1 MNKRII
7 FSLFVLFIISLN
19 LIFYIHFSRG
29 NIEEKTMN
37 NGQVAETVVLE
48 ENNEM
53 EEIKDETISNV
64 VESSESFISNDS
76 DRDVV
81 LIENNKKN
89 DNSSSSNTV
98 RKPNNSKIKENIKKE
113 ELKEEIPVIN
123 NEQEQSTQIVDKRE
137 EKEEEGKT
145 SKSVE
150 VVIEIPDETSI
161 ENDPT
166 YIRMKKELYSS
177 ISECNNK
184 GMEINLKDMENIA
197 STMCASE
204 SYKGVEIG
212 FRLYIRYNDG
222 TYKEYK
228 KQ

>member
-7 FSLFVLFIISLN
+7 ISLFIIFIISLN
-19 LIFYIHFSRG
+19 FMFYIHFSKG
-29 NIEEKTMN
+29 NIEEKTMSN
-37 NGQVAETVVLE
+37 EQPTEIIILE

-53 EEIKDETISNV
+53 EEIKDETISND
-64 VESSESFISNDS
+64 VESSESIISNDS
-76 DRDVV
+76 SRDIV
-81 LIENNKKN
+81 LAENNKKN
-89 DNSSSSNTV
+89 DNSSSTNTI
-98 RKPNNSKIKENIKKE
+98 KKSNNSKVKEKKQKE
-113 ELKEEIPVIN
+113 TSKEEIPVIN
-123 NEQEQSTQIVDKRE
+123 EEKEQSTQIVDKTK
-137 EKEEEGKT
+137 EKEEEGET

-184 GMEINLKDMENIA
+184 GMELNLKDMKNIA
-197 STMCASE
+197 STMCSSE
-204 SYKGVEIG
+204 SYKGVEVG

-228 KQ
+228 K